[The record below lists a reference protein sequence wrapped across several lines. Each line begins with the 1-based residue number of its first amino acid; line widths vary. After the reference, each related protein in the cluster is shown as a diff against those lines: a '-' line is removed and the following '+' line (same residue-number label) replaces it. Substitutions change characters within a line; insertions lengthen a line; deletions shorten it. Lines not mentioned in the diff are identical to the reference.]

1 MITAKKI
8 ADKYYPDIYMNR
20 EYEVED
26 IRDYLYLKGNKRHY
40 QKKYFEFFR
49 KGRRITQEHA
59 RAYVILEKL

>member
-8 ADKYYPDIYMNR
+8 VDKYYPDLLMNK

-40 QKKYFEFFR
+40 KTKYFEFFR
-49 KGRRITQEHA
+49 NGRRITLEQA
-59 RAYVILEKL
+59 RAYVILETL

>member
-8 ADKYYPDIYMNR
+8 VDKYYPDIYMNR

-40 QKKYFEFFR
+40 QKKYFQFYKNGR
-49 KGRRITQEHA
+49 KITQEQA
-59 RAYVILEKL
+59 MAYVILGTL

>member
-49 KGRRITQEHA
+49 KGKRITQ
-59 RAYVILEKL
+59 

>member
-8 ADKYYPDIYMNR
+8 VDKYYPDIYMNR

-40 QKKYFEFFR
+40 QTRYFEFYRNGR
-49 KGRRITQEHA
+49 KITLEQA
-59 RAYVILEKL
+59 RAYVILETL

>member
-8 ADKYYPDIYMNR
+8 VEKYYPDIYMNR

-40 QKKYFEFFR
+40 QKKYFQFYKNGR
-49 KGRRITQEHA
+49 KITKEQA
-59 RAYVILEKL
+59 SAYVILESM

>member
-26 IRDYLYLKGNKRHY
+26 IRDWLKEANLKLVSV
-40 QKKYFEFFR
+40 KMK
-49 KGRRITQEHA
+49 
-59 RAYVILEKL
+59 LEREE

>member
-8 ADKYYPDIYMNR
+8 VEKYYPDLLMNK

-40 QKKYFEFFR
+40 QTKCFEFYRNGR
-49 KGRRITQEHA
+49 KITLEQA
-59 RAYVILEKL
+59 RAYVILETL